1 MTHPL
6 FHARTWIFDLD
17 NTLYPAAC
25 DLFAQIDVRMGA
37 YIAELLSVDLTEARR
52 VQKDYFMKYGTT
64 LAGLMR
70 HHEVDPHHYLDYVH
84 DIDVSV
90 VMPDERMARAL
101 AVLPGRKIVYT
112 NGSAGHARRVM
123 ERLGVTHLFE
133 GVFDVLAS
141 DFVPKPDPGAFGAL
155 IEAYAIDPGGAVM
168 VEDLAKNLIPAHE
181 LGITT
186 VWVPTGSEWSR
197 AGADRSFIDYVAED
211 VSGWLAE
218 VAGLDGAGGGPDD

>member
-1 MTHPL
+1 MAHPL
-6 FHARTWIFDLD
+6 HGAGTWIFDLD

-25 DLFAQIDVRMGA
+25 DLFAQIDVKMGA
-37 YIAELLSVDLTEARR
+37 YISNLLSVDLIEARR
-52 VQKDYFMKYGTT
+52 VQKDYFMQYGTT

-70 HHEVDPHHYLDYVH
+70 HHHIDPHDYLDYVH

-101 AVLPGRKIVYT
+101 EVLPGRKIVYT
-112 NGSAGHARRVM
+112 NGSAGHAARVM

-141 DFVPKPDPGAFGAL
+141 DFIPKPDPGAFGAL
-155 IEAYAIDPGGAVM
+155 VEAYAIDPGDAVM
-168 VEDLAKNLIPAHE
+168 VEDLAKNLIPAKD

-197 AGADRSFIDYVAED
+197 AGADGGFIDYVAD
-211 VSGWLAE
+211 DLSAWLAD
-218 VAGLDGAGGGPDD
+218 VAELGG